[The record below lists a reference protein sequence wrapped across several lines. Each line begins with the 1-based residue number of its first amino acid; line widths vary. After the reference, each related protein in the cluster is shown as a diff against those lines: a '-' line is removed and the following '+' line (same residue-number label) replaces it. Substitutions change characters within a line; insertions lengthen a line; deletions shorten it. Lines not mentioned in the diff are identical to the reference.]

1 MGPGTELQ
9 SVLRPGRGISL
20 LSSCRVP
27 NAGRFCRE
35 PNHQLAI
42 PHGAS
47 PHLTLSPCWKHR
59 SPSWRLTGRKAEVA
73 SLSCQDTV
81 SPQASVT
88 TVPDGYLLGRPGW
101 GSTRAGLDSDQVCLF
116 PAWDTPALDLPF
128 LFISLFFTASSICKE
143 IKLSREFPGGPRAT
157 EQLKKI
163 KFKKKK
169 HFKKTDRLEEGKKK
183 KKTLQLELFLL
194 PYCGRNS

>member
-1 MGPGTELQ
+1 MIPWWREAHYQTRMGPGTELQ

-47 PHLTLSPCWKHR
+47 PPLTLSPCWKHR

-101 GSTRAGLDSDQVCLF
+101 GSTRAGLDSDQVCLL

-163 KFKKKK
+163 K
-169 HFKKTDRLEEGKKK
+169 LKKK
-183 KKTLQLELFLL
+183 KKNILRKLIV
-194 PYCGRNS
+194 